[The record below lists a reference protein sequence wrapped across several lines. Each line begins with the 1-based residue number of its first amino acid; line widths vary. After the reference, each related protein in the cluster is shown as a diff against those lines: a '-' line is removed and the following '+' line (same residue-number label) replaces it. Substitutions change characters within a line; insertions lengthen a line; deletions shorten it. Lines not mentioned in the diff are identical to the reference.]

1 MFHQISSPEFLQRRS
16 TGWSPL
22 VLDVR
27 SSEEHA
33 QMAAHSCGLTVPHSQ
48 VLDVLSDLPDQGDIL
63 IHCKSGMRSM
73 MAATMLMEAG
83 VDASR
88 LYNLQDGILGWYANA
103 PEDIRV
109 G

>member
-1 MFHQISSPEFLQRRS
+1 MVQQIDSATFLQRRS
-16 TGWSPL
+16 DGWNPF

-27 SSEEHA
+27 SLQEYAS
-33 QMAAHSCGLTVPHSQ
+33 MAAHSCNLIVPHAQ
-48 VLDVLSDLPDQGDIL
+48 VLDAMADLPESGDIL

-73 MAATMLMEAG
+73 MAAMLLMEAG
-83 VDASR
+83 LDGRR
-88 LYNLQDGILGWYANA
+88 LYNLVDGILGWHALA